1 MRRPN
6 LFLPMLEAIEKL
18 LILQDRDR
26 KIARVN
32 DELARIEPER
42 QQLKT
47 RSANTQSSLD
57 AAKLRGKQIESQK
70 KDLELE
76 VDAQKQKIAKY
87 SIQQFETKKNDEF
100 KAIGHEI
107 ETCKATI
114 TKIEDKELELME
126 QAEAAQKDIVAATQ
140 SANEAKKHV
149 EGQIAELNG
158 REENLK
164 KELAELMANREEL
177 ASAVGEDTRSRYER
191 LLKNKGGNVVVG
203 IQHGVCGGCHMKFP
217 QQIVLSCRREE
228 EIVTCPNC
236 GRILYYTRD
245 MDLAVAD

>member
-1 MRRPN
+1 
-6 LFLPMLEAIEKL
+6 MLEAIEKL

-26 KIARVN
+26 KIARVQ

-42 QQLKT
+42 QQLKS
-47 RSANTQSSLD
+47 RASNTQASLD
-57 AAKLRGKQIESQK
+57 AAKLRGKQIESQR

-76 VDAQKQKIAKY
+76 VEAQKQKIAKY
-87 SIQQFETKKNDEF
+87 SVQQFETKKNEEF

-107 ETCKATI
+107 ETCKASI

-126 QAEAAQKDIVAATQ
+126 QAEAAQKEVAAAMQT
-140 SANEAKKHV
+140 ANDAKKHV
-149 EGQIAELNG
+149 DGQITDLNG
-158 REENLK
+158 REENLT
-164 KELAELMANREEL
+164 KELAELTTNREEL
-177 ASAVGEDTRSRYER
+177 ASAVDEDARSRYER
-191 LLKNKGGNVVVG
+191 LLKNKGENVVVG

-228 EIVTCPNC
+228 AIVTCPNC

>member
-1 MRRPN
+1 
-6 LFLPMLEAIEKL
+6 MLEAIEKL

-42 QQLKT
+42 QQLKS
-47 RSANTQSSLD
+47 RAANTQSILD
-57 AAKLRGKQIESQK
+57 AAKLRGKQIESQR

-76 VDAQKQKIAKY
+76 VEAQKQKIAKY
-87 SIQQFETKKNDEF
+87 SVQQFETKKNEEF
-100 KAIGHEI
+100 KAIGHEM

-126 QAEAAQKDIVAATQ
+126 QAEVAQKEVVAATQ
-140 SANEAKKHV
+140 AANEAKKHV
-149 EGQIAELNG
+149 DGQIAELAT
-158 REENLK
+158 REESFK
-164 KELAELMANREEL
+164 KELAELTANREEI
-177 ASAVGEDTRSRYER
+177 ASAVGDDARSRYER
-191 LLKNKGGNVVVG
+191 LLKNKGENVVVG

>member
-1 MRRPN
+1 
-6 LFLPMLEAIEKL
+6 MLEAIEKL

-26 KIARVN
+26 KISRVKN
-32 DELARIEPER
+32 ELARIAPER
-42 QQLKT
+42 QQLQT
-47 RSANTQSSLD
+47 RASQTQSSLD
-57 AAKLRGKQIESQK
+57 AAKLRVKQIESQK

-76 VDAQKQKIAKY
+76 VEAQKQKIAKY

-107 ETCKATI
+107 ENCKATI
-114 TKIEDKELELME
+114 TKIEDKEIELME
-126 QAEAAQKDIVAATQ
+126 QAEAAQKDVAAASQT
-140 SANEAKKHV
+140 ANEAKKHV
-149 EGQIAELNG
+149 DGQVAELAA

-164 KELAELMANREEL
+164 KEFEELTVNREEL
-177 ASAVGEDTRSRYER
+177 ASAVDEDTRSRYER
-191 LLKNKGGNVVVG
+191 LLKNKGENVVVG

-217 QQIVLSCRREE
+217 QQVVLSCRREE
-228 EIVTCPNC
+228 SIVTCPNC

>member
-1 MRRPN
+1 
-6 LFLPMLEAIEKL
+6 MLEAIEKL

-26 KIARVN
+26 KIARIN
-32 DELARIEPER
+32 DELARVEPER
-42 QQLKT
+42 EQMKSRAAQ
-47 RSANTQSSLD
+47 TQSSLE

-70 KDLELE
+70 KNLELE
-76 VDAQKQKIAKY
+76 VEAQKQKIAKY

-107 ETCKATI
+107 DTCNATI

-126 QAEAAQKDIVAATQ
+126 QAEAAQKETLAATQ
-140 SANEAKKHV
+140 TASEAKKHID
-149 EGQIAELNG
+149 GQITELNG
-158 REENLK
+158 REENFK
-164 KELAELMANREEL
+164 KELAELTANREEL
-177 ASAVGEDTRSRYER
+177 AAAVEEDTRNRYER
-191 LLKNKGGNVVVG
+191 LLQNKGGSVVVG

-217 QQIVLSCRREE
+217 QQVVLSCRREE

>member
-1 MRRPN
+1 
-6 LFLPMLEAIEKL
+6 MLEAIEKL

-26 KIARVN
+26 KISHVT

-42 QQLKT
+42 HQLKARAT
-47 RSANTQSSLD
+47 NTQSSLD
-57 AAKLRGKQIESQK
+57 AAKLRGKHIESQR

-76 VDAQKQKIAKY
+76 VESQKQKIAKY
-87 SIQQFETKKNDEF
+87 SVQQFETKKNEEF

-107 ETCKATI
+107 ETCKAAI
-114 TKIEDKELELME
+114 TKTEDQQLELME
-126 QAEAAQKDIVAATQ
+126 QAEVAQKEVVAATQ
-140 SANEAKKHV
+140 IANEAKKHV
-149 EGQIAELNG
+149 DAQIADLAG

-164 KELAELMANREEL
+164 KELAELTANREEL
-177 ASAVGEDTRSRYER
+177 ASAVDESARVRYER
-191 LLKNKGGNVVVG
+191 LLKNKGENVVVG

>member
-1 MRRPN
+1 
-6 LFLPMLEAIEKL
+6 MLEAIEKL

-26 KIARVN
+26 KISRVN
-32 DELARIEPER
+32 DELTRVEPER
-42 QQLKT
+42 QQLKA
-47 RSANTQSSLD
+47 RAANTQSSLD

-76 VDAQKQKIAKY
+76 VEAQKQKIAKY

-114 TKIEDKELELME
+114 TKIEDKEIELME
-126 QAEAAQKDIVAATQ
+126 QAEVVQKEIVAATQ
-140 SANEAKKHV
+140 TANEAKKHV
-149 EGQIAELNG
+149 DGQIAELAA

-164 KELAELMANREEL
+164 KELAELTTNREEL
-177 ASAVGEDTRSRYER
+177 ASAVDEDTRSRYER

-228 EIVTCPNC
+228 SIVTCPNC